1 MNYSMVRYV
10 LFRLL
15 RVLGTLLVLPLLVAL
30 IYREFDSALSFLVLI
45 VLCCG
50 LGILGSIKKPENKV
64 IYAKEGFAITAVAWF
79 LMSAIG
85 AVPFVITGAIPNY
98 IDALFETVSG
108 FTTTGGSI
116 LYTVDSIEYSVQFW
130 RTFTHWIG
138 GMGVLVFLL
147 AVVPMA
153 DGYSMHL
160 MRAESPGPVVGKI
173 VPRVKDTAKILY
185 TIYLGITIIEATC
198 LYISGMPLY
207 DSITI
212 SFSTVGTG
220 GFAIHDTG
228 MNGYSTTSQIIIIIF
243 MALCGV
249 NFTVYYFLL
258 NRKPKEAFAIDE
270 VKYYFGTI
278 LAAALVIAFNVY
290 NSGMIK
296 DVRMAFH
303 HSLFSVVS
311 VMTTTGF
318 CTADFNEWPMFS
330 KLLLV
335 VLSLIGACAG
345 STGGGFKF
353 SRALI
358 VIRNARNELNFLVHP
373 KAIKRVYMDGH
384 SVAGTTVK
392 SVNAYLGIYV
402 ITFIVSTILVSLDN
416 FDFQTTVTSVVATLN
431 NIGPGLGMVGPTGNY
446 AEFSVL
452 SKIVLMFDMLAGRL
466 ELLPIFIIMKPKTW
480 KRGYNY

>member
-1 MNYSMVRYV
+1 MNYSMIRFI

-15 RVLGTLLVLPLLVAL
+15 RIMGALFTLPLIVAL
-30 IYREFDSALSFLVLI
+30 VYKEYDSAISFL
-45 VLCCG
+45 
-50 LGILGSIKKPENKV
+50 ILAAVCFVVGMIFTIKKPANRV
-64 IYAKEGFAITAVAWF
+64 IYAKEGFAITAVAWIAVS
-79 LMSAIG
+79 MMG
-85 AVPFVITGAIPNY
+85 AVPFVITGTIPNY

-116 LYTVDSIEYSVQFW
+116 LTTVDNMEKSVQFW

-173 VPRVKDTAKILY
+173 VPKVKDTAKILY
-185 TIYLGITIIEATC
+185 IIYFGITVTEIVC
-198 LYISGMPLY
+198 LIISGMPIY
-207 DSITI
+207 DAITI

-220 GFAIHDTG
+220 GFAVRDTG
-228 MNGYSTTSQIIIIIF
+228 MMGYSLVSQAIITLF
-243 MALCGV
+243 MALCGI

-270 VKYYFGTI
+270 VKFYLGTMLI
-278 LAAALVIAFNVY
+278 SAGIIAFNVY
-290 NSGMIK
+290 LSGCVT
-296 DVRMAFH
+296 DPRLAFH
-303 HSLFSVVS
+303 HSLFSVAS
-311 VMTTTGF
+311 IMTTTGF
-318 CTADFNEWPMFS
+318 CTLDFDTWPMLS
-330 KLLLV
+330 KIMLV

-358 VIRNARNELNFLVHP
+358 VIRNARNELNFIVHP
-373 KAIKRVYMDGH
+373 KAVKRVYMDGH
-384 SVAGTTVK
+384 SVEGTTVK
-392 SVNAYLGIYV
+392 SVTAYLGIYV
-402 ITFIVSTILVSLDN
+402 ITFIASTLIVALDN

-446 AEFSVL
+446 SEFSYL
-452 SKIVLMFDMLAGRL
+452 SKLVLMFDMLAGRL
-466 ELLPIFIIMKPKTW
+466 ELLPIFVILKPKTW
-480 KRGYNY
+480 RR